1 MSSAWSRTL
10 NSIDPM
16 ASFLELEY
24 VWDYNSPVPPPRIPG
39 YCFDPINAD
48 YSTNKDSNI
57 PDDQC
62 IEEAPKAIEQHNRN
76 LDKNTK
82 QKPSLDIW
90 KKNNL

>member
-1 MSSAWSRTL
+1 
-10 NSIDPM
+10 M

-24 VWDYNSPVPPPRIPG
+24 VWNDNSLVPPPCIPG

-57 PDDQC
+57 ADDQR
-62 IEEAPKAIEQHNRN
+62 IEEARKAIEQHNRN

-82 QKPSLDIW
+82 KKPLLNIW
-90 KKNNL
+90 KKN